1 MRNGVEGMSVP
12 EETRNRLGYR
22 FVKRF
27 LDILLS
33 LIALVVLSP
42 IFLIIAIIIKCT
54 SKGHVFYKHRRVGMN
69 GKIIYLYKF
78 RSMVEGADQMI
89 KDFNEE
95 QKAEFQDNYK
105 VTNDPRITKFG
116 HLIRKTSI
124 DELPQLI
131 NILKGEMSFIGPR
144 PVVED
149 ELEKYGPNKAKFLS
163 VKPGLTGYWASHGR
177 SSTSYEDRMKLELY
191 YVDHASLW
199 MDIKIFFKTFSVIL
213 THEGAW

>member
-1 MRNGVEGMSVP
+1 MS
-12 EETRNRLGYR
+12 R
-22 FVKRF
+22 FKLEKSKEKQGWWV
-27 LDILLS
+27 LTDT
-33 LIALVVLSP
+33 ANLVVVQ
-42 IFLIIAIIIKCT
+42 FKEHC
-54 SKGHVFYKHRRVGMN
+54 
-69 GKIIYLYKF
+69 
-78 RSMVEGADQMI
+78 
-89 KDFNEE
+89 FNEE